1 MIISLGGSCDVAD
14 QLKRR
19 NINCDRPNFFFDYLW
34 NEVDGLRSVSR
45 IIKDGFKAIGD
56 PANHT
61 RTREHPISIYKNR
74 PFSVCMEYPNIVF
87 MHHNT
92 TDRATMDSIKR
103 KISRTKEAF
112 ESTEPKTFIYYR
124 HYHWDF
130 NLVDDLSVILEE
142 SREFCK
148 VFREVYGGGGE
159 SGEDRQGR
167 QDRQDRQ
174 DQGSHFNLVSLV
186 VYRHDTDPDVIQRE
200 MQELDRMLCES
211 CGGEPIRFDYVF
223 RKDEK
228 IAESVKK
235 HEQSWD
241 MVIDKVLEEKK

>member
-19 NINCDRPNFFFDYLW
+19 NINCDRPNFLFDYLW

-112 ESTEPKTFIYYR
+112 ESTEEKTFIYYR

-148 VFREVYGGGGE
+148 VFRDVYGGGN
-159 SGEDRQGR
+159 
-167 QDRQDRQ
+167 
-174 DQGSHFNLVSLV
+174 FNLVSLV
-186 VYRHDTDPDVIQRE
+186 VYRHDTDPDVIHRE

-211 CGGEPIRFDYVF
+211 CGGEPIRFGYVF

-241 MVIDKVLEEKK
+241 MVIDKVLEEKKKKN

>member
-19 NINCDRPNFFFDYLW
+19 NINCDRPNFLFDYLW

-61 RTREHPISIYKNR
+61 RTREHPISIYKNH

-112 ESTEPKTFIYYR
+112 ESTEEKTFIYYR

-148 VFREVYGGGGE
+148 VFRDVYGE
-159 SGEDRQGR
+159 S
-167 QDRQDRQ
+167 
-174 DQGSHFNLVSLV
+174 SHFNLVSLM
-186 VYRHDTDPDVIQRE
+186 VYRHDTDPNVIQRE
-200 MQELDRMLCES
+200 MQELDELNNMLRD
-211 CGGEPIRFDYVF
+211 EPIRFGYVF

-235 HEQSWD
+235 HEESWD